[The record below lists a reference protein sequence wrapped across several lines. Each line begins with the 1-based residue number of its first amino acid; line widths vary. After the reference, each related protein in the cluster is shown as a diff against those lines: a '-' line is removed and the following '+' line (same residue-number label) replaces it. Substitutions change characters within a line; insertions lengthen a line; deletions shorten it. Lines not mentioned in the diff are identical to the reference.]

1 MSAAEIIKQEL
12 LNRCLALG
20 EQRIE
25 NARQAMSAAQEAA
38 NNESKS
44 SAGDKYET
52 GRAMAQIE
60 RDKAAQQLSEALA
73 LKNSVE
79 IIALNPPSGNVLL
92 GSLVK
97 TDGPHFFIAISAG
110 KVRVDD
116 TDFFVVAPAS
126 PIGRALIGLQMGDPF
141 TFNNKVI
148 NIIEIL

>member
-1 MSAAEIIKQEL
+1 MNAIQIKSGL
-12 LNRCLALG
+12 LKKCLSITG
-20 EQRIE
+20 QRIE

-73 LKNSVE
+73 LKNSLD
-79 IIALNPPSGNVLL
+79 IITLNPPSGKVLL

-110 KVRVDD
+110 KVQLDD

-126 PIGRALIGLQMGDPF
+126 PIGRTLIGLRVGDLF
-141 TFNNKVI
+141 TFNNQRLTI
-148 NIIEIL
+148 QEIL

>member
-126 PIGRALIGLQMGDPF
+126 PIGRALIGLQRGDPF
-141 TFNNKVI
+141 TF
-148 NIIEIL
+148 

>member
-1 MSAAEIIKQEL
+1 MNAIQIKSEL
-12 LNRCLALG
+12 LKKCLAFTD
-20 EQRIE
+20 QRIE

-38 NNESKS
+38 NHESKS

-73 LKNSVE
+73 LKNSLDK
-79 IIALNPPSGNVLL
+79 ITLNPPSGKVLL

-110 KVRVDD
+110 KVRVGD

-126 PIGRALIGLQMGDPF
+126 PVGRTLIGLQVGDPF
-141 TFNNKVI
+141 TFNNQLLTI
-148 NIIEIL
+148 TEIL

>member
-1 MSAAEIIKQEL
+1 MNAIQIKSEL
-12 LNRCLALG
+12 LKKCLALTT
-20 EQRIE
+20 QRID

-79 IIALNPPSGNVLL
+79 IIALNPPCGKALL

-97 TDGPHFFIAISAG
+97 TNGPHFFIAISAG
-110 KVRVDD
+110 KVQVDD
-116 TDFFVVAPAS
+116 TDFFVVAPSS
-126 PIGRALIGLQMGDPF
+126 PIGRVLIGLQVGDPF
-141 TFNNKVI
+141 TFNNQRLTI
-148 NIIEIL
+148 QEIL

>member
-73 LKNSVE
+73 LKNSLD
-79 IIALNPPSGNVLL
+79 IITLNPPSGKVLL

-110 KVRVDD
+110 KVQLDD

-126 PIGRALIGLQMGDPF
+126 PIGRTLIGLLVGDLF
-141 TFNNKVI
+141 TFNNQRLTI
-148 NIIEIL
+148 QEIL

>member
-1 MSAAEIIKQEL
+1 MNAIQIKSEL
-12 LNRCLALG
+12 LKKRLAFTD
-20 EQRIE
+20 QRIE

-38 NNESKS
+38 NHESKS

-73 LKNSVE
+73 LKNSLDK
-79 IIALNPPSGNVLL
+79 ITLNPPSGKVLL

-110 KVRVDD
+110 KVRVGD

-126 PIGRALIGLQMGDPF
+126 PVGRALIGLQVGDPF
-141 TFNNKVI
+141 TFNNQLLTI
-148 NIIEIL
+148 TEIL